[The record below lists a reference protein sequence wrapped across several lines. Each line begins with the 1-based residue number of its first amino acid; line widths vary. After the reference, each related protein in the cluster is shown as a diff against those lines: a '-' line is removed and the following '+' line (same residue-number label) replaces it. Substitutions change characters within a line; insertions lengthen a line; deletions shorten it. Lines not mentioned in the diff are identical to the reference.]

1 MSSLHQFPEVGQA
14 PVAPK
19 RSYTINSIRK
29 AVRVLRAFTKERPE
43 RSVTELSRELGWHKG
58 AVHKILL
65 TLQEGGLIQ
74 RDPASRRYRLGAGIM
89 ELAGVFQ
96 SEEPLIREGTPLLR
110 ELNRRTGHTATLA
123 ILDGLQILYVAAVEG
138 GEGFKLTARTGDR
151 RPAHATASG
160 KVLLADLTEEAL
172 DSLLI
177 TPLPALT
184 PRTIVDPRRIREHL
198 REVRAAGYAVNVEE
212 RTAGGVG
219 AAAPVRDHH
228 GTTVAAVS
236 LGFARH
242 LHGDDAIAEA
252 VRHVAD
258 TANELSRRLGAPPD
272 RLITPPSQ
280 LLPV

>member
-1 MSSLHQFPEVGQA
+1 MSVRQVSDLEQTPA
-14 PVAPK
+14 PMK
-19 RSYTINSIRK
+19 RSYAINSVRK

-43 RSVTELSRELGWHKG
+43 RSVTELARELGWHKG

-74 RDPASRRYRLGAGIM
+74 RDAGSRRYRLGAGIM

-123 ILDGLQILYVAAVEG
+123 VLDGLQILYVAAVEG
-138 GEGFKLTARTGDR
+138 GEGFKLTARMGDR

-160 KVLLADLTEEAL
+160 KVLLADLPEEAL
-172 DSLLI
+172 DALLSA
-177 TPLPALT
+177 PLPALT
-184 PRTIVDPRRIREHL
+184 AQTIVDPRRLREQL
-198 REVRAAGYAVNVEE
+198 LEVRAAGYAVNVEE

-228 GTTVAAVS
+228 GSTVAAVS
-236 LGFARH
+236 VGFARH
-242 LHGDDAIAEA
+242 LHGDDALPEA
-252 VRHVAD
+252 VRAVTQ
-258 TANELSRRLGAPPD
+258 TANDLSRRLGAPPD
-272 RLITPPSQ
+272 RLIAPPRR